1 MKMVRLMC
9 GMRLKDRVSDVE
21 LRRRLGSKGI
31 NEEIG
36 ISRLGWFGHVERMDD
51 QNWVKRSKSFNV
63 EGVAPRGRPKKTWD
77 QTLRADLESKNLTS
91 EAALDRD
98 AWKAAIR
105 T

>member
-1 MKMVRLMC
+1 MCGVRLQ
-9 GMRLKDRVSDVE
+9 DRVSNVE
-21 LRRRLGSKGI
+21 VRRHSGI
-31 NEEIG
+31 RGIKEEMR
-36 ISRLGWFGHVERMDD
+36 ISRLGCFGHMERMDD
-51 QNWVKRSKSFNV
+51 QHWVKRCKSFNV

-98 AWKAAIR
+98 AWKTAIS

>member
-1 MKMVRLMC
+1 
-9 GMRLKDRVSDVE
+9 MR
-21 LRRRLGSKGI
+21 
-31 NEEIG
+31 
-36 ISRLGWFGHVERMDD
+36 ISRLGWFGHVKRMDD
-51 QNWVKRSKSFNV
+51 QNWVKRCKSFNM

-91 EAALDRD
+91 EAALDRA